1 MAKRKR
7 KGSAKKVRPQRLL
20 GANDGPP
27 IERLQHDQVVIEG
40 TGQPHYRITTQTA
53 LDRYKVRGELDPL
66 DAANNVRLWV
76 AGDRLRQDLA
86 LSSSMP
92 GVLSQ
97 LKPKITAGAAG
108 PADPEHMMTG
118 ATHAAAAVRGARAA
132 VGLTMWPLVLHV
144 CGDYGAAADFAG
156 KFRGK
161 SGALTALSLG
171 LDALA
176 RFYRIG
182 RREQDARKIK

>member
-1 MAKRKR
+1 MAKKKKKTAR
-7 KGSAKKVRPQRLL
+7 KVRPQRLL

-27 IERLQHDQVVIEG
+27 VERLQHDQVVVEG

-53 LDRYKVRGELDPL
+53 LDRYKVRNELDPT
-66 DAANNVRLWV
+66 DPANNERLWV

-86 LSSSMP
+86 LSQTMP
-92 GVLSQ
+92 GVQSQ
-97 LKPKITAGAAG
+97 LKPKVTAGARG
-108 PADPEHMMTG
+108 PSNPEMMMTG
-118 ATHAAAAVRGARAA
+118 AVYAADNVRKARAA
-132 VGLTMWPLVLHV
+132 AGATMWPLLVHV
-144 CGDYGAAADFAG
+144 CGDYGPAADFAG
-156 KFRGK
+156 QFRGR

-182 RREQDARKIK
+182 RRNQNARKIS